1 MHRSICSAAA
11 ASLVLLAAAC
21 STDAPSSPSSESAIV
36 SGVGA
41 GSSATGDAVLA
52 ATLRL
57 RCEVRQGRRSKI
69 SVDGSNLVP
78 LNATWSARV
87 ASAGNRASAPAA
99 SAIGDEVEF
108 DFDSNPADIRAG
120 ATPIAR
126 TFIVV
131 NASGPDVTAQILDAA
146 GSVVA
151 SGTADCRVR

>member
-36 SGVGA
+36 SGTAGA
-41 GSSATGDAVLA
+41 SATGDAVLA